1 LSIRELV
8 KDMHVR
14 LLAGYAA
21 DAVVRAAVVAEAVL
35 KQALGKPLDHKG
47 MLGEL
52 IGEAHK
58 AGADLGDLLKDLNWL
73 NRQRIEA
80 VHFTGQVRNELLDD
94 ARRAVE
100 LVTAAA
106 VRFGLLDAA
115 DLAQVRHDAEW
126 AASEPPSTA
135 VLRLDRAEHR
145 TSLDN
150 LLGAPRRLLVVLV
163 HGEVGQGHDH
173 FGEVTWWRLRA
184 VPKGQWRE
192 RKIEWP
198 APSKSTGTRFGFLIE
213 GLAEAVGA
221 RFTPPAT
228 DDDAAW
234 TAAVAPV
241 LAALDGARERLLI
254 RHVIGW
260 LDDDDATLVAR
271 YVRAVWSPLALRKG
285 ERVIVALEV
294 RRVEAGGV
302 PLGKQW
308 RTSRTEKRVAAAIAG
323 QLEELEMPRDGHCAA
338 LAELGPVTAKDLA
351 DWLRAE
357 RGRPK
362 SAAETEAAELVA
374 TTRGGRFELVIQ
386 RLSSL
391 NLDRNRDPH
400 R

>member
-1 LSIRELV
+1 MSVRELV

-35 KQALGKPLDHKG
+35 KHALGKPPDAKG

-52 IGEAHK
+52 IGEAARGKHE
-58 AGADLGDLLKDLNWL
+58 LGEALLKDMNWL

-100 LVTAAA
+100 LMTDAAA
-106 VRFGLLDAA
+106 RLGLIAEAELSQ
-115 DLAQVRHDAEW
+115 LRHEAEW
-126 AASEPPSTA
+126 AACEPASTA

-145 TSLDN
+145 KSLDD
-150 LLGAPRRLLVVLV
+150 LLGTPRRLLVVLV
-163 HGEVGQGHDH
+163 HGEIGQGHDH

-198 APSKSTGTRFGFLIE
+198 APSKSVGMRFGFLVE
-213 GLAEAVGA
+213 GLASAIGA
-221 RFTPPAT
+221 RFEPPQA
-228 DDDAAW
+228 DDEAAW
-234 TAAVAPV
+234 TAAIAPLV
-241 LAALDGARERLLI
+241 AALDAQRERLLL

-260 LDDDDATLVAR
+260 LDDGDAELVAR
-271 YVRAVWSPLALRKG
+271 YVRLLWSPLAVRRG
-285 ERVIVALEV
+285 ERVIVELEV

-308 RTSRTEKRVAAAIAG
+308 RMSRTEKRVASAIAA
-323 QLEELEMPRDGHCAA
+323 QLDEIEMPQQGHCAA
-338 LAELGPVTAKDLA
+338 LAELGSVTAKDLA

-362 SAAETEAAELVA
+362 SAAEVEATQLVA
-374 TTRGGRFELVIQ
+374 TTRGGRFDLVVQ
-386 RLSSL
+386 RLSAL
-391 NLDRNRDPH
+391 QLDRERK
-400 R
+400 